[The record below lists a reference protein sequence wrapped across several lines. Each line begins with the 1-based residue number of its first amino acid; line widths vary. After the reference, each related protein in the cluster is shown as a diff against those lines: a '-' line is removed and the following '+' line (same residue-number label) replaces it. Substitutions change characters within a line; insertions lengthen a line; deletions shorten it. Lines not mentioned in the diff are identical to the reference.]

1 LNALLAAR
9 SGFLTNGATGPGAR
23 HGVARNRIGITTS
36 SGLPAV
42 SHQRDEEETMF
53 VIGIDPHRGPHA
65 AAVLDGDEPVLVV
78 LRLRAD
84 HLIGKHDRTDRYMV
98 SIPPDVLDRSHELR
112 IVLFRKSKREVL

>member
-1 LNALLAAR
+1 
-9 SGFLTNGATGPGAR
+9 
-23 HGVARNRIGITTS
+23 
-36 SGLPAV
+36 
-42 SHQRDEEETMF
+42 MF